1 MLESISTYLK
11 NESYRISIIE
21 SGLHVLN
28 YTSIVDITSEEAIL
42 KINKKLIKI
51 YGKNLTLIRLDKKEL
66 LINGIIKK
74 VIVDEY

>member
-1 MLESISTYLK
+1 MLNNLSTYLK

-21 SGLHVLN
+21 KGLHVLN
-28 YTSIVDITSEEAIL
+28 YTSVVDITSTEAFL

-51 YGKNLTLIRLDKKEL
+51 YGNNLTLIQLDKKEL
-66 LINGIIKK
+66 LINGTIKK